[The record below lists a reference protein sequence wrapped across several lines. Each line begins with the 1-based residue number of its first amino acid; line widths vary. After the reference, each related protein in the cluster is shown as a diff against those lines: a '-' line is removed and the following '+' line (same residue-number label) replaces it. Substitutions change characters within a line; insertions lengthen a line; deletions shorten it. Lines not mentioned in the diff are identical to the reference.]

1 MTALLIHFL
10 GFLLINSAIP
20 ARIESADAY
29 FLAAWYAAFAA
40 VDLVALT
47 FAKANL
53 RLILALSFAWS
64 SALALECFMLQ
75 DTLQRNDW
83 LIQSILD
90 IALFSYMLIMLI
102 KYKSTTN
109 PKGTTNG

>member
-47 FAKANL
+47 FAKAHL

-83 LIQSILD
+83 LIQSMFDISLLAYCLIL
-90 IALFSYMLIMLI
+90 LIER
-102 KYKSTTN
+102 KSTNPTKGKTN
-109 PKGTTNG
+109 A

>member
-1 MTALLIHFL
+1 MIALLIHFL

-47 FAKANL
+47 FAKAHL

-64 SALALECFMLQ
+64 CALALECFMLQ

-83 LIQSILD
+83 LIQSMLD
-90 IALFSYMLIMLI
+90 IALFSYMLIALI
-102 KYKSTTN
+102 RYRITEKRTE
-109 PKGTTNG
+109 

>member
-47 FAKANL
+47 FAKAHL
-53 RLILALSFAWS
+53 RLILAMSFAWS

-83 LIQSILD
+83 LIQMLLD
-90 IALFSYMLIMLI
+90 VMLFSYLLLLCFRL
-102 KYKSTTN
+102 KFAGRRSTHN
-109 PKGTTNG
+109 

>member
-29 FLAAWYAAFAA
+29 FLAGWYAAFAA

-47 FAKANL
+47 FAKAHL

-83 LIQSILD
+83 LAQGVLD
-90 IALFSYMLIMLI
+90 VALFGYFLMLLAR
-102 KYKSTTN
+102 YRTTE
-109 PKGTTNG
+109 KRTE